1 MAPPRNYTMQLFS
14 VLAESLLMGVSIPP
28 ESNRPCVIMILNS
41 SGVYGSLVILIIWI
55 LVYGFS
61 ARLPATFV

>member
-14 VLAESLLMGVSIPP
+14 VLAESLLMGVS